1 MRTIATQ
8 CLILLDDGTTASQ
21 SLGTLVKV
29 QSHYPKLK
37 VIQTQNQGVA
47 AARNQMAAIAS
58 GVYLAFLDS
67 DDKVFPTFY
76 TQAVKVLNQYQNVG
90 FVAS

>member
-1 MRTIATQ
+1 MPDFARRWYYRFTKPSNT
-8 CLILLDDGTTASQ
+8 
-21 SLGTLVKV
+21 VKV

-37 VIQTQNQGVA
+37 VIQTQNQGVVLLVI
-47 AARNQMAAIAS
+47 RWQRSLVVHI
-58 GVYLAFLDS
+58 AFLDS